1 MTPQEELDL
10 ANLRY
15 REIAD
20 ELSRVRSERQQIA
33 NVAKDYINASPEQQ
47 ANASAEM
54 QNLVNR
60 YNQLWTQ
67 ESNIAWEI
75 VWATERIAAAQ
86 SAVRNLQQPVQ
97 QSAGQKRRTVNPKPT
112 APNSAPVNTLPE
124 WYTEESIAK
133 YGLIGPQTEEDVIY
147 TYNWPIPYNPGP
159 QEGVVIWQTPSWNPI
174 YWPAV
179 PPQETPVI
187 EPQSVSSPILQ
198 WQRVEIAPINQ
209 NVPTPAPYRVSNSP
223 NFLIWKSANEW
234 QNLYNQYQKAYL
246 RNGYQWITDFFRW
259 LWINPYNYPQG
270 VNNIRNALYQS
281 WVPMN
286 LANAFIA
293 QWYESFTP

>member
-20 ELSRVRSERQQIA
+20 ELNRVRSERQQIA

-60 YNQLWTQ
+60 YNSLWTQ
-67 ESNIAWEI
+67 ENNIAWEI
-75 VWATERIAAAQ
+75 VWATERIAAAE
-86 SAVRNLQQPVQ
+86 SAVRKLQEQQPVQ
-97 QSAGQKRRTVNPKPT
+97 QSAGQKRRTVTTNPPVTNSVPT
-112 APNSAPVNTLPE
+112 NTLPK

-133 YGLIGPQTEEDVIY
+133 YGLIGEQAEPYPFPDNVL
-147 TYNWPIPYNPGP
+147 WPID
-159 QEGVVIWQTPSWNPI
+159 TPI
-174 YWPAV
+174 I
-179 PPQETPVI
+179 ETQPM
-187 EPQSVSSPILQ
+187 PSSPILQ

-209 NVPTPAPYRVSNSP
+209 NIPTPAPYVVSRSP
-223 NFLIWKSANEW
+223 NFLVTQNDTEW
-234 QNLYNQYQKAYL
+234 RNLYNQYQRAYL
-246 RNGYQWITDFFRW
+246 RNGYKWMTDFFRW
-259 LWINPYNYPQG
+259 LWINPYNYPQW
-270 VNNIRNALYQS
+270 VENIRNVLYNS
-281 WVPMN
+281 GVPMN

-293 QWYESFTP
+293 NWYESYTP